1 MREWRRR
8 RTIICVQPGGNGN
21 LKDAFEKELNEYAI
35 AVREFVSNG
44 GRYLGT
50 CMGVYLVGNKPGY
63 DLGLG
68 VSRYIKTPGATVKNG
83 FRCKKYGYFTK
94 PVKNITNRIFIYH
107 KQVNNNTKSNNY
119 SLKRQ

>member
-8 RTIICVQPGGNGN
+8 RTIICAQAGGNGN

-50 CMGVYLVGNKPGY
+50 
-63 DLGLG
+63 
-68 VSRYIKTPGATVKNG
+68 
-83 FRCKKYGYFTK
+83 
-94 PVKNITNRIFIYH
+94 
-107 KQVNNNTKSNNY
+107 
-119 SLKRQ
+119 

>member
-8 RTIICVQPGGNGN
+8 RTIICAQSGGNGN

-50 CMGVYLVGNKPGY
+50 CMGAYLVGNKPGY

-83 FRCKKYGYFTK
+83 FRCKKSGYFTK

-107 KQVNNNTKSNNY
+107 KQVNNNTKSNSY